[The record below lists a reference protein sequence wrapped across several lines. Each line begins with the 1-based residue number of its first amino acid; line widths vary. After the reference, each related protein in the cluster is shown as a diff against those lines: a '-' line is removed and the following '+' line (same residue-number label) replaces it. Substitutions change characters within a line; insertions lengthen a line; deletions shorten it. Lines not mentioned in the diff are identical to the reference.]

1 MSGAW
6 TTETVEACLER
17 VSLPN
22 GAKLQTREYKKAGKY
37 PVIDQGQAMIAGW
50 TDVEDGVISGLLPVI
65 VFGDHSRTFKYV
77 DFPFI
82 RGADGTQ
89 ILKPR
94 KGIDPLYF
102 YFACRSINLAS
113 RGYNR
118 HFSLLK
124 EHSIPI
130 PRPVEQVRIAQTL
143 QRVDN
148 LVRHQEAQE
157 SATQAIKRTTLRELF
172 SRGLRARAV
181 KETELGAFPEDW
193 KSVQI
198 GTLGGVVTGTTPPTK
213 ELANYVGG
221 TVPFVAPGD
230 FNHGDRISATEKKIT
245 EQGLAVS
252 RALPAEATC
261 FVCIGSTIGKVGIT
275 TARVCATNQQIN
287 AVIASEE
294 YDARYV
300 FHLLTRWS
308 EHVQRQASP
317 SPVPILSK
325 GAFEQI
331 SIITS
336 GDIDEQKKIAA
347 ILDVIDDRLVVLR
360 QKRAVA
366 EQLMSVLMRRLL
378 KGEVRVGELD
388 LSSLPAL
395 RDPEAAA

>member
-1 MSGAW
+1 MSAW
-6 TTETVEACLER
+6 ITETVEACLER

-22 GAKLQTREYKKAGKY
+22 GAKLQTREYQKSGKY

-50 TDVEDGVISGLLPVI
+50 TDVEDGVISDQLPVI

-77 DFPFI
+77 DFPFV

-102 YFACRSINLAS
+102 YFACRSVDLAS

-124 EHSIPI
+124 EQSIPI
-130 PRPVEQVRIAQTL
+130 PEPVEQVRIAQTL
-143 QRVDN
+143 QLVDDF
-148 LVRHQEAQE
+148 VRHQQAQVA
-157 SATQAIKRTTLRELF
+157 ATHAIKRTTLRDLF
-172 SRGLRARAV
+172 SRGLRGRAV
-181 KETELGAFPEDW
+181 KETELGACPEDW
-193 KSVQI
+193 RHVKI
-198 GTLGGVVTGTTPPTK
+198 GDLGQVVTGTTPPTK
-213 ELANYVGG
+213 DLANYADGR
-221 TVPFVAPGD
+221 VPFVAPGD
-230 FNHGDRISATEKKIT
+230 FDHGDRIATTEKKIT
-245 EQGLAVS
+245 EKGLALA
-252 RALPAEATC
+252 RPLPAEATC

-287 AVIASEE
+287 AVVASKN

-331 SIITS
+331 SIVS
-336 GDIDEQKKIAA
+336 SVDIDEQKEIAA
-347 ILDVIDDRLVVLR
+347 ILDAIDDRLVVLK
-360 QKRAVA
+360 QKQAVA

-378 KGEVRVGELD
+378 KGGIRVSELD

-395 RDPEAAA
+395 RAPEAAA

>member
-1 MSGAW
+1 MSAW

-22 GAKLQTREYKKAGKY
+22 GAKLQTREYQKSGKY

-50 TDVEDGVISGLLPVI
+50 TDVEDGVISDQLPVI

-77 DFPFI
+77 DFPFV

-102 YFACRSINLAS
+102 YFACRSVDLAS

-124 EHSIPI
+124 EQSIPI
-130 PRPVEQVRIAQTL
+130 PEPVEQVRIAQTL
-143 QRVDN
+143 QLVDDF
-148 LVRHQEAQE
+148 VRHQQAQVA
-157 SATQAIKRTTLRELF
+157 ATHAIKRTTLRDLF
-172 SRGLRARAV
+172 SRGLRGRAV
-181 KETELGAFPEDW
+181 KETELGACPEDW
-193 KSVQI
+193 RHVKI
-198 GTLGGVVTGTTPPTK
+198 GDLGQVVTGTTPPTK
-213 ELANYVGG
+213 DLTNYADGR
-221 TVPFVAPGD
+221 VPFVAPGD
-230 FNHGDRISATEKKIT
+230 FDHGDRIATTEKKIT
-245 EQGLAVS
+245 EKGLALA
-252 RALPAEATC
+252 RPLPAEATC

-275 TARVCATNQQIN
+275 TARGCATNQQIN
-287 AVIASEE
+287 AVVASKN

-325 GAFEQI
+325 GAFGE
-331 SIITS
+331 SPLSPPSTS
-336 GDIDEQKKIAA
+336 TS
-347 ILDVIDDRLVVLR
+347 R
-360 QKRAVA
+360 QR
-366 EQLMSVLMRRLL
+366 SWP
-378 KGEVRVGELD
+378 
-388 LSSLPAL
+388 SSTQSTTASSFSSRNRQWPSNSC
-395 RDPEAAA
+395 RS

>member
-17 VSLPN
+17 ISLPN
-22 GAKLQTREYKKAGKY
+22 GAKLQTREYQKSGKY

-50 TDVEDGVISGLLPVI
+50 TDVEYGVISDPLPVI

-77 DFPFI
+77 DFPFV

-94 KGIDPLYF
+94 KGIDPLFF
-102 YFACRSINLAS
+102 YFACRSVDLAS

-124 EHSIPI
+124 EQSIPI
-130 PRPVEQVRIAQTL
+130 PDPVEQIRIAQTL
-143 QRVDN
+143 QLVDAF
-148 LVRHQEAQE
+148 VRHQQAQVA
-157 SATQAIKRTTLRELF
+157 ATHAIKRTTLRELF
-172 SRGLRARAV
+172 SRGLRGRSV
-181 KETELGAFPEDW
+181 RETELGACPEDW
-193 KSVQI
+193 RDVKI
-198 GTLGGVVTGTTPPTK
+198 GDLGQVVTGTTPPTK
-213 ELANYVGG
+213 ELANYADGR
-221 TVPFVAPGD
+221 VPFVAPGD
-230 FNHGDRISATEKKIT
+230 FDHGDRIATTEKKIT
-245 EQGLAVS
+245 EQGLALA
-252 RALPAEATC
+252 RPLPADATC

-287 AVIASEE
+287 AVVGSKD
-294 YDARYV
+294 YDSRYV

-331 SIITS
+331 SIVTS
-336 GDIDEQKKIAA
+336 VDLDEQKEIAA
-347 ILDVIDDRLVVLR
+347 ILDAIDDRLVVLK
-360 QKRAVA
+360 QKHAVA

-378 KGEVRVGELD
+378 KGEIRVSELD

-395 RDPEAAA
+395 RAPEAAA

>member
-1 MSGAW
+1 MSAW

-22 GAKLQTREYKKAGKY
+22 GAKLQTREYQKSGKY

-50 TDVEDGVISGLLPVI
+50 TDVEDGVISDQLPVI

-77 DFPFI
+77 DFPFV

-102 YFACRSINLAS
+102 YFACRSVDLAS

-124 EHSIPI
+124 EQSIPV
-130 PRPVEQVRIAQTL
+130 PDPVEQVRIAQTL
-143 QRVDN
+143 QLVDDF
-148 LVRHQEAQE
+148 VRHQQAQVA
-157 SATQAIKRTTLRELF
+157 ATHAIKRTTLRELF
-172 SRGLRARAV
+172 SRGLRGRAV
-181 KETELGAFPEDW
+181 KETELGAHPEDW
-193 KSVQI
+193 SQVKI
-198 GTLGGVVTGTTPPTK
+198 GGLGQVVTGTTPPTK
-213 ELANYVGG
+213 DLANYADGR
-221 TVPFVAPGD
+221 VPFIAPGD
-230 FNHGDRISATEKKIT
+230 FDHGDRIATTEKKIT
-245 EQGLAVS
+245 EQGLALA
-252 RALPAEATC
+252 RPLPAEATC

-287 AVIASEE
+287 AVVASKN

-331 SIITS
+331 TIVSS
-336 GDIDEQKKIAA
+336 VDIDEQKEIAA
-347 ILDVIDDRLVVLR
+347 ILDAIDDRLVVLK
-360 QKRAVA
+360 QKHAVA
-366 EQLMSVLMRRLL
+366 EQLMSVLLRRLL
-378 KGEVRVGELD
+378 KGEIRVSELD

-395 RDPEAAA
+395 RAPEAAA

>member
-1 MSGAW
+1 MSAAW

-17 VSLPN
+17 VSLSN
-22 GAKLQTREYKKAGKY
+22 GAKLQTREYQKSGKY
-37 PVIDQGQAMIAGW
+37 PVIDQGQTMIAGW
-50 TDVEDGVISGLLPVI
+50 TDVEDGVISDHLPVI

-77 DFPFI
+77 DFPFV

-94 KGIDPLYF
+94 NGIDPLYF
-102 YFACRSINLAS
+102 YFACRSVDLAS

-124 EHSIPI
+124 EQSIPI
-130 PRPVEQVRIAQTL
+130 PDHVEQVRISQTL
-143 QRVDN
+143 QLVDDF
-148 LVRHQEAQE
+148 VRHQDAQE
-157 SATQAIKRTTLRELF
+157 AATQAIKRTTLRELF
-172 SRGLRARAV
+172 SRGLRGHV
-181 KETELGAFPEDW
+181 IKETELGAFPDAW
-193 KSVQI
+193 SCVKI
-198 GTLGGVVTGTTPPTK
+198 GDLGQVVTGTTPPTK
-213 ELANYVGG
+213 DLANYAGG

-230 FNHGDRISATEKKIT
+230 FDQGDRIVTTEKKIT
-245 EQGLAVS
+245 ERGLALA
-252 RALPAEATC
+252 RPLPAEATC
-261 FVCIGSTIGKVGIT
+261 FVCIGSTIGKVGLT

-287 AVIASEE
+287 AVIASKD

-331 SIITS
+331 SIFTS
-336 GDIDEQKKIAA
+336 VDIDEQKEIAA
-347 ILDVIDDRLVVLR
+347 ILDAIDDRLVVLR
-360 QKRAVA
+360 KKHAVA
-366 EQLMSVLMRRLL
+366 EQLLSVLMRRLL
-378 KGEVRVGELD
+378 KGEIRVSELD

-395 RDPEAAA
+395 RDPEAA